1 MELNWMKCVGDV
13 WCKLN
18 AVNLDHSH
26 FDGLKGVYVIWH
38 GGTTASVVYVGQGT
52 IRDRL
57 REHRIDGRIQEFK
70 EFDLYVTWA
79 PVDQTKRD
87 GVERYL
93 AEFWQ
98 PLVANRHP
106 EAEALAVN
114 SPW

>member
-18 AVNLDHSH
+18 AVNLDHRH
-26 FDGLKGVYVIWH
+26 FDGLEGVYVIWH
-38 GGTTASVVYVGQGT
+38 GGTAASVVYVGQGM

-57 REHRIDGRIQEFK
+57 REHRRDESIQEFK

-79 PVDQTKRD
+79 RVDQTKRD

-93 AEFWQ
+93 ADFWK
-98 PLVANRHP
+98 PLVGDRHP
-106 EAEALAVN
+106 DAKPLAVN